1 MLEQGTPLPPLES
14 VCTFYSEVPG
24 DLEGLLKHQS
34 ASECAAQQ
42 PPEHQNQMPPAN
54 PSFVPASNT
63 SFVPV
68 RRLLL
73 SPNAVVLPSAHAH
86 PNRPMPAD
94 RAEAPSI
101 PQGEAAVPAAGPLAE
116 PKEGWWLEASGGS
129 HTLAEEAALAVLS
142 PVDSG
147 MDCYRKH
154 FLGHG
159 ENGFPLLHTLVGG
172 RSGV

>member
-1 MLEQGTPLPPLES
+1 MCRPTTTQT
-14 VCTFYSEVPG
+14 
-24 DLEGLLKHQS
+24 
-34 ASECAAQQ
+34 
-42 PPEHQNQMPPAN
+42 
-54 PSFVPASNT
+54 
-63 SFVPV
+63 
-68 RRLLL
+68 
-73 SPNAVVLPSAHAH
+73 PNATRNPLFYLRIEDPFLFRFAAFYFPPAHAH

-116 PKEGWWLEASGGS
+116 PKEGWWLETSGGS
-129 HTLAEEAALAVLS
+129 HMLAEEAAAAVLS

-159 ENGFPLLHTLVGG
+159 ENMLAVQHAARPAQLPPSPGLTLLPASVCFL
-172 RSGV
+172 RAS